1 MALIGEK
8 SNWQPRLLSE
18 STVETKATESAET
31 QDSNKGGLTHDI
43 ERLANNN
50 YTREPGKINTPKAS
64 GTYEE
69 MQNGY
74 GDKQA
79 QADLQQAYANSREVA
94 NNYTTEA
101 IGNAADPHYQQ
112 NQAKNSKLGNLN
124 NKSYDDTLRLSRL
137 ADTIN
142 NSLWWTKPSDI
153 GNGAVGTSSYTAPQL
168 NGLEKREPID
178 TQEMRQMRANEQVDA
193 TARNHAAD
201 LQSKVFEMSYDA
213 ITQNRDTDNALAKQ
227 LGISNI
233 DIYKAMRQ
241 AVIDVD
247 YRLPAQTYYTEV
259 LNRYNTQLEM
269 WMLGQKANLLA
280 WAQREAPSVIAYIAQ
295 LCATSPQALSAAH
308 EARYTQD
315 IINQLDLS
323 GYSSFDQQMIYNIIQ
338 SYFTAA
344 AGASNVRA
352 TTDVMGSLLNNK
364 K

>member
-1 MALIGEK
+1 MALIGKK
-8 SNWQPRLLSE
+8 SNWQPRLLGE
-18 STVETKATESAET
+18 GPTETKAAEPIKP
-31 QDSNKGGLTHDI
+31 QDSNKGGLANDI
-43 ERLANNN
+43 TNLANNS
-50 YTREPGKINTPKAS
+50 YTREPGKIDTPKAS
-64 GTYEE
+64 GTHAE

-74 GDKQA
+74 SDKQA

-94 NNYTTEA
+94 KNYTTDA
-101 IGNAADPHYQQ
+101 AGKDADPYYKQ

-168 NGLEKREPID
+168 NGLEKREPIE
-178 TQEMRQMRANEQVDA
+178 TQETRQMRANEQVDA
-193 TARNHAAD
+193 TARNYAAD

-227 LGISNI
+227 LGMSNI

-269 WMLGQKANLLA
+269 WLLGQKANLLA
-280 WAQREAPSVIAYIAQ
+280 WAQHEAPSVIAYIAQ

-323 GYSSFDQQMIYNIIQ
+323 GYNSFDQQMIYNIIR
-338 SYFTAA
+338 SYVTAA
-344 AGASNVRA
+344 VGASNVRA
-352 TTDVMGSLLNNK
+352 TTDVMGSLINNDK
-364 K
+364 

>member
-1 MALIGEK
+1 MALMGEK
-8 SNWQPRLLSE
+8 SNWQPTLLGE
-18 STVETKATESAET
+18 STVETKATEPVGAHPN
-31 QDSNKGGLTHDI
+31 NKGGLAQDI
-43 ERLANNN
+43 TNLANNS
-50 YTREPGKINTPKAS
+50 YTREPGKINAPKAS
-64 GTYEE
+64 GTYAE

-94 NNYTTEA
+94 NNYTTGA
-101 IGNAADPHYQQ
+101 VGNAADPYYQQ

-124 NKSYDDTLRLSRL
+124 NKSYDDTLRLSRF

-153 GNGAVGTSSYTAPQL
+153 GNGAVGTSAYTAPQL
-168 NGLEKREPID
+168 NGLEKREPIE

-193 TARNHAAD
+193 TARNYAAD
-201 LQSKVFEMSYDA
+201 LQSKVFEMSYNA

-227 LGISNI
+227 LGMSNI

-259 LNRYNTQLEM
+259 LNRYNSQLEM

-280 WAQREAPSVIAYIAQ
+280 WAQHEAPSVIAYIAQ

-323 GYSSFDQQMIYNIIQ
+323 GYNSFDQQMIYNIIQ

-352 TTDVMGSLLNNK
+352 TTDVMGSLLNNSN
-364 K
+364 